1 MTKPTWWDGKIG
13 LGNVVS
19 WLIIITTAAY
29 AFGIQS
35 QELRAIDEWKIEAKR
50 EIAELKTQRQA
61 DRETVIEMRGD
72 IRVIRQI
79 LEGRMPVR

>member
-1 MTKPTWWDGKIG
+1 MTKPAWWDGKIG

-19 WLIIITTAAY
+19 WLIIIVTAAY

-35 QELRAIDEWKIEAKR
+35 QELRAIDEWKSEAKTA
-50 EIAELKTQRQA
+50 IAKLQSQRQE
-61 DRETVIEMRGD
+61 DREAVIEMRGD

-79 LEGRMPVR
+79 LEGRNAVR